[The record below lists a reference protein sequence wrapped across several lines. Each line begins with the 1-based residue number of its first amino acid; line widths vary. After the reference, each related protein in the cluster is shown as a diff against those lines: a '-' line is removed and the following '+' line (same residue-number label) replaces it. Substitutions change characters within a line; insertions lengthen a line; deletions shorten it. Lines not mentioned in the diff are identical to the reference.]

1 MKMLQRKLELEMT
14 DNDEEQM
21 QNVYNMIKPAGEQYK
36 QTCTFCVL
44 MPGLSP
50 SFG

>member
-21 QNVYNMIKPAGEQYK
+21 QNV
-36 QTCTFCVL
+36 CTT
-44 MPGLSP
+44 
-50 SFG
+50 